1 MTLSGAKSIIANAFL
16 SLTYKVMSD
25 QKKLALRPLED
36 RIVVEAMSSMETH
49 SSGIIIPDSV
59 SKEKP
64 QKGMVLA
71 VGEGRF
77 DNGGKRVPME
87 VKVGDTVL
95 FTKYGPTEVKVEGK
109 ELLILSQ
116 SDVLAI
122 LG

>member
-1 MTLSGAKSIIANAFL
+1 LTLSGAKSIIANAFY
-16 SLTYKVMSD
+16 SLIYKSMSD

-36 RIVVEAMSSMETH
+36 RIVVEAVNEMETRA
-49 SSGIIIPDSV
+49 SGIIIPESA

-64 QKGMVLA
+64 QRGKVLA

-77 DNGGKRVPME
+77 DNEGKRVPME

>member
-1 MTLSGAKSIIANAFL
+1 MTISGAKSIIANAFY
-16 SLTYKVMSD
+16 SLIHTNMSD

-36 RIVVEAMSSMETH
+36 RLVVEAVNEMETRA
-49 SSGIIIPDSV
+49 SGIIIPESA

-64 QKGMVLA
+64 QRGKVLA
-71 VGEGRF
+71 VGDGRF
-77 DNGGKRVPME
+77 DNEGKRVPME